1 MAERAK
7 QVLDIE
13 FKQLQIIVVPI
24 FFFFLWQQSE
34 I

>member
-24 FFFFLWQQSE
+24 FFFLCVAAV
-34 I
+34 